1 MINEI
6 NNIKDATESAHA
18 QIINMHNLD
27 FEQLKAYFI
36 AFAANIERELQ
47 AIEKTKYFLIVEE
60 DDEYRVKGQYM
71 EPHGFLGILTVTV
84 DKLKNDI
91 TNKLTHEPRH

>member
-1 MINEI
+1 MLNEI

-47 AIEKTKYFLIVEE
+47 AIDKSKYFLIE
-60 DDEYRVKGQYM
+60 DNGIGYTRTTQKIEA
-71 EPHGFLGILTVTV
+71 HGLLGILTIQT

-91 TNKLTHEPRH
+91 TKRLTDA